1 MQKKV
6 FVLLVTLMLGYCS
19 WFVFLNTTGWFR
31 HLWPGVFIL
40 LIILSVVISQ
50 VKYSGLF
57 LIGLFIPGLLLTG
70 NYKELTWNINTIINR
85 YGEDFNVNWVRQL
98 PMPIIPQTEQSEFI
112 DIINS
117 LPKNENLYFE
127 RGFFVGEL
135 LSQTDRKMWPL
146 AKDNHF
152 PKYLVI
158 GSAQQGHYALI
169 PKDDIDNVKKEL
181 CPRVL
186 MDSTYYSLCIIPQ

>member
-158 GSAQQGHYALI
+158 GSAQQGPYALI